1 MWHADCPLPEGIV
14 SRSCGCTGFPLAGV
28 EREFFLDF
36 AGADVVDGDVQFA
49 AFLAAAAR
57 ACDDAET
64 AERLER
70 PLDAKYLRRKDGF
83 YWLEVGRE
91 WRIGATAQRILALAA
106 ANGSRFREWTPE
118 KSATR

>member
-1 MWHADCPLPEGIV
+1 MNPQQVPATVL
-14 SRSCGCTGFPLAGV
+14 
-28 EREFFLDF
+28 
-36 AGADVVDGDVQFA
+36 A